1 MNPKEESEVAL
12 TLLHTADWH
21 LGLQFPGFPREAGI
35 SLAKSRFEAVEG
47 LLGEALRNQVD
58 AVLCAGDLFDEPT
71 PSPDFWQRLAE
82 IFLGASYRGPV
93 FLLPGNHDPLCA
105 GSVYQPGHPFRRA
118 LPEWVRVVDDPACE
132 YRLPKDA
139 VLVASPCTRKAGQ
152 GDPSSHLPGRAAG
165 DDRIRVG
172 MLHGQ
177 AYEIAG
183 VARNFPIDPE
193 AAARRGLDYLALGDW
208 HRFQRI
214 ENAADLPTCY
224 PGPIEPARFG
234 EAEEGSAALVRIR
247 SGRRDGG
254 RRDVQIRRIR
264 TGKWRWQRRTCE
276 GLAALESLAAEDGLR
291 TCVLDLTVD
300 ALLPLAQL
308 DRAEECLRRLAGNSQ
323 ASHAL
328 VGALRLHRDGLR
340 LDTTGMDA
348 VDWPEC
354 LQPVVARL
362 RAADDP
368 EVAHRAL
375 YHLYRQLRSAA

>member
-35 SLAKSRFEAVEG
+35 RLAKSRLEAVEG

-71 PSPDFWQRLAE
+71 PSPDFWQQLAE
-82 IFLGASYRGPV
+82 IFARARYRGPI
-93 FLLPGNHDPLCA
+93 FLLPGNHDPLCE
-105 GSVYQPGHPFRRA
+105 GSVYQQHHPFRRA
-118 LPEWVRVVDDPACE
+118 LPAWVRVIDDPATE
-132 YRLPKDA
+132 YPLPKDA
-139 VLVASPCTRKAGQ
+139 VLVASPCTRKAGK
-152 GDPSSHLPGRAAG
+152 GDPSPHLPSRGAG
-165 DDRIRVG
+165 DERIRVG

-177 AYEIAG
+177 AYAIAG
-183 VARNFPIDPE
+183 AVQNFPIDPE

-214 ENAADLPTCY
+214 ENAAGLPTCY

-254 RRDVQIRRIR
+254 RCDVQIRPIR

-276 GLAALESLAAEDGLR
+276 SLAALESLVAEDGLC

-300 ALLPLAQL
+300 ALLPLAEL
-308 DRAEECLRRLAGNSQ
+308 DRAEECLRRLAGNTE

-328 VGALRLHRDGLR
+328 VGALRLHREDLR
-340 LDTTGMDA
+340 LDTQGLEA

-354 LQPVVARL
+354 LRPVVAKL
-362 RAADDP
+362 RNADDP
-368 EVAHRAL
+368 EVAHRAV
-375 YHLYRQLRSAA
+375 YHLYRQLRSVA